1 MAARLV
7 ATNQAF
13 ILDRVHALDG
23 FRQISTIGLGVG
35 FAGAAPVCSGDGLR
49 RATVCG
55 LRIRS
60 IDNAMFNHDGR
71 IVVVTDNA
79 GAERADMRADCAID
93 MLNIGRRIV
102 RHREHRGL
110 GGADRG
116 QDGARAD
123 EGGREAADQLT

>member
-1 MAARLV
+1 VAARLV

-35 FAGAAPVCSGDGLR
+35 FAGAAPVCSGDRLR

-55 LRIRS
+55 LQIRS
-60 IDNAMFNHDGR
+60 IDNAMLNHNGR

-79 GAERADMRADCAID
+79 GA
-93 MLNIGRRIV
+93 
-102 RHREHRGL
+102 
-110 GGADRG
+110 
-116 QDGARAD
+116 
-123 EGGREAADQLT
+123 

>member
-1 MAARLV
+1 MKEIVVVASAVLMSMGLGMAGAQQARLV

-35 FAGAAPVCSGDGLR
+35 FAGAAPVCSGDRLR

-55 LRIRS
+55 LQIRS
-60 IDNAMFNHDGR
+60 IDNAMLNHNGR

-79 GAERADMRADCAID
+79 GA
-93 MLNIGRRIV
+93 
-102 RHREHRGL
+102 
-110 GGADRG
+110 
-116 QDGARAD
+116 
-123 EGGREAADQLT
+123 